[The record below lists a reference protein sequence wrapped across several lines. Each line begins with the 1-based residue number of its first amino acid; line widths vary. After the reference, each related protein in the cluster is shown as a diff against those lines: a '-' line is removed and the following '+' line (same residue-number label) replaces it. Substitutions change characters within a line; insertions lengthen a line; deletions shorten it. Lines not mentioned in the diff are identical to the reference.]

1 MDNFSKLLEEES
13 ESINSSL
20 EKIEQEVDSLYH
32 RKNNT
37 DEETHAALSILE
49 KISDTETAL
58 NEMLEQVERENVYLS
73 KKTDETRADLKTM
86 SKLVDDI
93 EKTLAV
99 KCSSSTDTKT
109 ESSPDVFFN
118 KKDVVSTI
126 KQEEDSRDL
135 STCLDDLEEEIS
147 SLYEN

>member
-58 NEMLEQVERENVYLS
+58 NEMLEQVERENVYLN
-73 KKTDETRADLKTM
+73 
-86 SKLVDDI
+86 DI